1 MNEIEEKL
9 DAKIPE
15 YNKFDVNHPMK
26 GVTWNKSK
34 NLWRYNLE
42 GNDKTNKNQIIII
55 GYAKQNLLPEK
66 SKNILCDITKK
77 ILDNN
82 DCALIKYIHNNKTYY
97 DIRHILHYLSL
108 KKSSTC
114 DKYNSIKDKIIGIY
128 FHKNIFNGYIIRE
141 LININ
146 TVKLL
151 IKSTINPSVINLT
164 KLLDIKLIDY
174 KIP

>member
-1 MNEIEEKL
+1 M
-9 DAKIPE
+9 
-15 YNKFDVNHPMK
+15 MK
-26 GVTWNKSK
+26 
-34 NLWRYNLE
+34 
-42 GNDKTNKNQIIII
+42 III
-55 GYAKQNLLPEK
+55 
-66 SKNILCDITKK
+66 
-77 ILDNN
+77 
-82 DCALIKYIHNNKTYY
+82 
-97 DIRHILHYLSL
+97 
-108 KKSSTC
+108 
-114 DKYNSIKDKIIGIY
+114 